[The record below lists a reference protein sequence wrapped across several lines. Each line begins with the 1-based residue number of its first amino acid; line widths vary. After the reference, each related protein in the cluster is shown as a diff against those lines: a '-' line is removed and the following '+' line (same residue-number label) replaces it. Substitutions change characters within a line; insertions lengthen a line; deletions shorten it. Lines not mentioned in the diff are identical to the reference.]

1 MTTTSP
7 SSAPPLGRRERFE
20 IVAAILLGLLL
31 GALDQTIVGV
41 ALPRIVTDL
50 RGNDLYTWVVTIYLL
65 TSTITVPFWGKL
77 SDLYGRKPMLLAGI
91 SIFLAGS
98 ALCGLAQEMWQL
110 ILFRGIQ
117 GIGAGSLFPI
127 ALAVVGDL
135 FSPAERGRYQGLFA
149 AVFGFA
155 ALIGPALGGL
165 LTDAISW
172 HAIFYVNLPVGLVS
186 LAVIAR
192 VMPPIGRR
200 GLRHDLDILGAA
212 VFTAAVAPFL
222 IGLTNAQS
230 SDWLTPEVGGLV
242 GVGLTLFAVFLG
254 IEARAR
260 EPIISLG
267 LLRERTVAATIAA
280 TFFASFGFFAAVVF
294 LPLYFQ
300 VVLGRSATASG
311 YEMFPLLIGVMA
323 GSVGSGQLV
332 ARTGR
337 YRALILGA
345 LVFVVVGSLLLTNLR
360 ATTDIWVLRAW
371 MLVLGLGIGPT
382 LAVFT
387 IVLQNAVP
395 VSVLGAATSALTF
408 FRQIGGS
415 IGLAVAGTYFGT
427 QLRTHLP
434 KELAA
439 AGVPA
444 QLVDRFSGAN
454 FDRNEIGAGVDL
466 AASLRATIE
475 AAPLPPA
482 VRDQVLGLVPAI
494 VRGIYEAMAHA
505 IGDVFWLGVGAA
517 GIALLASLAIREVPL
532 RRTVGPVAEATV
544 GSDGGAESEWAE
556 PGKEGG
562 ERQAAGSGDGR
573 LAGPA
578 VSGPL
583 ALAESVDPPG
593 GSDRRSR

>member
-1 MTTTSP
+1 MLEGPTPVRTP
-7 SSAPPLGRRERFE
+7 PVAAAAPAPLSRRERFE
-20 IVAAILLGLLL
+20 IVGAILLGLLL

-50 RGNDLYTWVVTIYLL
+50 RGNELYTWVVTIYLL

-77 SDLYGRKPMLLAGI
+77 SDLYGRKPMLMAGI
-91 SIFLAGS
+91 TLFLVGS

-117 GIGAGSLFPI
+117 GLGAGSLFPI

-149 AVFGFA
+149 AVFGFS
-155 ALIGPALGGL
+155 ALIGPALGGF

-172 HAIFYVNLPVGLVS
+172 HAIFYVNIPVGLVS

-222 IGLTNAQS
+222 VGLTNAQS

-242 GVGLTLFAVFLG
+242 LLGLVLFGAFLAV
-254 IEARAR
+254 EARAR
-260 EPIISLG
+260 EPIIALSLF
-267 LLRERTVAATIAA
+267 RDRTVAATIAA

-323 GSVGSGQLV
+323 GSVGSGQIV

-337 YRALILGA
+337 YKTLILGA
-345 LVFVVVGSLLLTNLR
+345 LALVLLGSLLLTNLR
-360 ATTDIWVLRAW
+360 AGTDIWLLRAW

-395 VSVLGAATSALTF
+395 IAVLGAATSALTF

-415 IGLAVAGTYFGT
+415 VGLAVAGTYFGT
-427 QLRTHLP
+427 QLRAHLP
-434 KELAA
+434 VELRA

-444 QLVDRFSGAN
+444 QLVDRFAGAS

-466 AASLRATIE
+466 AASLRAAIE
-475 AAPLPPA
+475 AAPLPAPL
-482 VRDQVLGLVPAI
+482 RDEVLALVPAI
-494 VRGIYEAMAHA
+494 VRAIYEAMANA

-517 GIALLASLAIREVPL
+517 VLAFLASLAIREIPL
-532 RRTVGPVAEATV
+532 RRTVGEVEH
-544 GSDGGAESEWAE
+544 E
-556 PGKEGG
+556 PGPA
-562 ERQAAGSGDGR
+562 AAGGR
-573 LAGPA
+573 VPAGPA
-578 VSGPL
+578 EGRPSAAAGGV
-583 ALAESVDPPG
+583 ALAEALEAVDPP
-593 GSDRRSR
+593 SPADPHR

>member
-1 MTTTSP
+1 MFEGPASIAAPEPGSP
-7 SSAPPLGRRERFE
+7 APTAAPLGRRERFE
-20 IVAAILLGLLL
+20 IVGAILLGLLL

-77 SDLYGRKPMLLAGI
+77 SDLYGRKPLLLAGI
-91 SIFLAGS
+91 TIFLAGS
-98 ALCGLAQEMWQL
+98 ALCGLSQEMWQL

-155 ALIGPALGGL
+155 ALVGPALGGL

-172 HAIFYVNLPVGLVS
+172 HAIFYVNIPVGLVS

-222 IGLTNAQS
+222 VGLTNAQS

-242 GVGLTLFAVFLG
+242 VGGLVLFALFLVV
-254 IEARAR
+254 EARAR
-260 EPIISLG
+260 EPIISLA
-267 LLRERTVAATIAA
+267 LLRDRTVAATIAA

-311 YEMFPLLIGVMA
+311 YEMFPLLIGVMV
-323 GSVGSGQLV
+323 GSVGSGQIV

-337 YRALILGA
+337 YKALILAA
-345 LVFVVVGSLLLTNLR
+345 LALVVVGSFLLTHLR
-360 ATTDIWVLRAW
+360 ADTDIWVLRAW
-371 MLVLGLGIGPT
+371 MAVLGLGIGPT

-395 VSVLGAATSALTF
+395 ITVLGAATSALTF

-415 IGLAVAGTYFGT
+415 VGLAVAGTYFGT
-427 QLRTHLP
+427 QLKAHLP
-434 KELAA
+434 TELAA
-439 AGVPA
+439 AGVPT
-444 QLVDRFSGAN
+444 QLVDRFGGAS

-466 AASLRATIE
+466 AATLRAAIE

-482 VRDQVLGLVPAI
+482 VRDQVLALVPNV
-494 VRGIYEAMAHA
+494 VRGIYEAMSRS

-517 GIALLASLAIREVPL
+517 ILALLASLAIHEIPL
-532 RRTVGPVAEATV
+532 RRTVGHVADRASEPEGRAAPEPGAGAVEARPAQPPA
-544 GSDGGAESEWAE
+544 GGA
-556 PGKEGG
+556 
-562 ERQAAGSGDGR
+562 
-573 LAGPA
+573 
-578 VSGPL
+578 L
-583 ALAESVDPPG
+583 ALAEAVDPPSTG
-593 GSDRRSR
+593 DAGA

>member
-1 MTTTSP
+1 MFEGPTSIAASEPAP
-7 SSAPPLGRRERFE
+7 STPTAPLLGRRERFE
-20 IVAAILLGLLL
+20 IVGAILLGLLL

-91 SIFLAGS
+91 TIFLVGS

-110 ILFRGIQ
+110 ILFRGVQ

-172 HAIFYVNLPVGLVS
+172 HAIFYVNIPVGVVS
-186 LAVIAR
+186 LVVIAR

-200 GLRHDLDILGAA
+200 GVRHDLDILGAA

-222 IGLTNAQS
+222 VGLTNAQS
-230 SDWLTPEVGGLV
+230 SDWLRPEVGGLV
-242 GVGLTLFAVFLG
+242 ALGVALFALFLG
-254 IEARAR
+254 IEARAK
-260 EPIISLG
+260 EPIISLA
-267 LLRERTVAATIAA
+267 LFRERTVAATIGA

-323 GSVGSGQLV
+323 GSIGSGQIV

-337 YRALILGA
+337 YKILILGA
-345 LVFVVVGSLLLTNLR
+345 LALVILGSFLLTHLE
-360 ATTDIWVLRAW
+360 AGTDIWILRAW
-371 MLVLGLGIGPT
+371 MLILGLGIGPT

-395 VSVLGAATSALTF
+395 VSILGAATSALTF

-415 IGLAVAGTYFGT
+415 VGLAVAGTFFGT
-427 QLRTHLP
+427 QLRSHLP
-434 KELAA
+434 AELAA

-444 QLVDRFSGAN
+444 QLIDRFAGTS

-466 AASLRATIE
+466 AASLRAAIE

-482 VRDQVLGLVPAI
+482 VRDQVLALVPNV
-494 VRGIYEAMAHA
+494 VRGIYEAMSRS

-517 GIALLASLAIREVPL
+517 ILAFLASLAIREIPL
-532 RRTVGPVAEATV
+532 RRTVGQVEGRTGEAEGLA
-544 GSDGGAESEWAE
+544 APE
-556 PGKEGG
+556 PAHAAVEP
-562 ERQAAGSGDGR
+562 RPAQPPAAGG
-573 LAGPA
+573 
-578 VSGPL
+578 L
-583 ALAESVDPPG
+583 ALAEAIDPPG
-593 GSDRRSR
+593 GGDQAG

>member
-1 MTTTSP
+1 MFEGPGPIAERNAAPTAAT
-7 SSAPPLGRRERFE
+7 APPLGRRERFE
-20 IVAAILLGLLL
+20 IVGAILLGLLL

-50 RGNDLYTWVVTIYLL
+50 RGNDLYTWTVTIYLL

-77 SDLYGRKPMLLAGI
+77 SDLYGRKPLLLAGI
-91 SIFLAGS
+91 TIFLAGS
-98 ALCGLAQEMWQL
+98 ALCGLSQEMWQL

-155 ALIGPALGGL
+155 ALIGPALGGF

-172 HAIFYVNLPVGLVS
+172 HAIFYVNIPVGLVS

-192 VMPPIGRR
+192 VLPPIGRR

-222 IGLTNAQS
+222 VGLTNAQS
-230 SDWLTPEVGGLV
+230 SDWATPEVGGLV
-242 GVGLTLFAVFLG
+242 LLGVALFVVFLG
-254 IEARAR
+254 VEARAR
-260 EPIISLG
+260 EPIISLS

-280 TFFASFGFFAAVVF
+280 TFFASFGFFAAVIF

-300 VVLGRSATASG
+300 VVLGKSATVSG

-323 GSVGSGQLV
+323 GSIGSGQIV

-337 YRALILGA
+337 YKALILGS
-345 LVFVVVGSLLLTNLR
+345 LVLVAGGSFLLTNLR
-360 ATTDIWVLRAW
+360 ADTDIWVLRAW

-395 VSVLGAATSALTF
+395 VTVLGAATSALTF

-415 IGLAVAGTYFGT
+415 VGLAVAGTYFGT
-427 QLRTHLP
+427 QLKAHLP
-434 KELAA
+434 TELAA

-444 QLVDRFSGAN
+444 QLIDRFGGTG

-466 AASLRATIE
+466 AATIKAAIE

-482 VRDQVLGLVPAI
+482 VRDQVLALVPNV
-494 VRGIYEAMAHA
+494 VRGIYEAMARS
-505 IGDVFWLGVGAA
+505 IGDVFWLAVGTAILA
-517 GIALLASLAIREVPL
+517 FLASLAIREIPL
-532 RRTVGPVAEATV
+532 RRTVGHVADRA
-544 GSDGGAESEWAE
+544 SEPEGRAAAE
-556 PGKEGG
+556 PG
-562 ERQAAGSGDGR
+562 AGSVEAR
-573 LAGPA
+573 PAQPPAGGA
-578 VSGPL
+578 L
-583 ALAESVDPPG
+583 ALAEAVDPPSSG
-593 GSDRRSR
+593 ERGS

>member
-1 MTTTSP
+1 MLEGPP
-7 SSAPPLGRRERFE
+7 SHPTPEAALAAAPVPALSRRARFE
-20 IVAAILLGLLL
+20 IVGAILLGLLL

-50 RGNDLYTWVVTIYLL
+50 RGNELYTWVVTIYLL

-91 SIFLAGS
+91 TIFLVGS

-172 HAIFYVNLPVGLVS
+172 HAIFYVNIPVGLVS

-200 GLRHDLDILGAA
+200 GLRHDLDVLGAA

-222 IGLTNAQS
+222 VGLTNAQS

-242 GVGLTLFAVFLG
+242 LLGVALFGLFLVV
-254 IEARAR
+254 EARAR
-260 EPIISLG
+260 EPIISLA
-267 LLRERTVAATIAA
+267 LFRERTVAATIAA

-311 YEMFPLLIGVMA
+311 YEMFPLLIGVMV
-323 GSVGSGQLV
+323 GSVGAGQIV

-337 YRALILGA
+337 YKALILAA
-345 LVFVVVGSLLLTNLR
+345 LGLVAVGSLLLTNLR
-360 ATTDIWVLRAW
+360 AGTDIWTLRAW
-371 MLVLGLGIGPT
+371 MLVLGLGVGPT

-395 VSVLGAATSALTF
+395 VSILGAATSALSF

-415 IGLAVAGTYFGT
+415 VGLAVAGTFFGT

-434 KELAA
+434 TELAA
-439 AGVPA
+439 AGVPV
-444 QLVDRFSGAN
+444 QLVDRFAGAN
-454 FDRNEIGAGVDL
+454 FNRNEIGAGVDL
-466 AASLRATIE
+466 AATLRATIE
-475 AAPLPPA
+475 AAPLPA
-482 VRDQVLGLVPAI
+482 ALRDQVLALVPNI
-494 VRGIYEAMAHA
+494 VRGIYEAMANA
-505 IGDVFWLGVGAA
+505 IGDVFWFGVGSAA
-517 GIALLASLAIREVPL
+517 IAFVASLAIREIPL
-532 RRTVGPVAEATV
+532 RRTSAVTEAAAQGAVA
-544 GSDGGAESEWAE
+544 GGA
-556 PGKEGG
+556 
-562 ERQAAGSGDGR
+562 AGR
-573 LAGPA
+573 
-578 VSGPL
+578 
-583 ALAESVDPPG
+583 
-593 GSDRRSR
+593 